1 MLRSWDG
8 LDLKVVL
15 KESHKD
21 KDKKQQKTH
30 RFSLRTKRNNRETL
44 PPPPPDILQTA
55 HVCFLRQR
63 KKNPKQ
69 TNKTYMC
76 CGLKAPPHPPP
87 RLTPPPPP
95 CHPAGLV
102 WQVLN
107 VDSWHPG
114 PLRRDAWIQTWHKHL
129 SLCACAPLVGHSAP
143 RAGSLGERWCG
154 AGGGE
159 MSRTTETSGLGGGH
173 FATVCLHTHLSAS
186 GGERREG
193 EGERGGEGD
202 GESARVRDWAV
213 KCLHAC
219 VCVWCREREKTSSRD
234 ASPSINSQ
242 DSLST
247 WVRPHPASS
256 NPHKPNRSQAEHEE
270 MLAGCFLKKK
280 FQAEGQKNNNNKK
293 KEIPAA
299 SRLERQQ
306 RRHLGARIN
315 LTTNSLRATRPFQIA
330 KGQRA
335 PALNVRGRPLKSN

>member
-63 KKNPKQ
+63 KKKTKQ

-154 AGGGE
+154 AGGGGDE
-159 MSRTTETSGLGGGH
+159 PHNRNQWARRRPFCYS
-173 FATVCLHTHLSAS
+173 LSAHTPQCKW
-186 GGERREG
+186 GREKRG
-193 EGERGGEGD
+193 RGRERGGRRRRECESERLS
-202 GESARVRDWAV
+202 GEMF
-213 KCLHAC
+213 AC
-219 VCVWCREREKTSSRD
+219 VCVCVMQREREDVISWCLSKHKQSGLVVHMGPTTPSLLQSPQTKPKSSRAWGDAGGVFFKKKISSRRTEKQQQQKKRNTSS
-234 ASPSINSQ
+234 
-242 DSLST
+242 
-247 WVRPHPASS
+247 V
-256 NPHKPNRSQAEHEE
+256 
-270 MLAGCFLKKK
+270 
-280 FQAEGQKNNNNKK
+280 
-293 KEIPAA
+293 
-299 SRLERQQ
+299 
-306 RRHLGARIN
+306 
-315 LTTNSLRATRPFQIA
+315 
-330 KGQRA
+330 
-335 PALNVRGRPLKSN
+335 